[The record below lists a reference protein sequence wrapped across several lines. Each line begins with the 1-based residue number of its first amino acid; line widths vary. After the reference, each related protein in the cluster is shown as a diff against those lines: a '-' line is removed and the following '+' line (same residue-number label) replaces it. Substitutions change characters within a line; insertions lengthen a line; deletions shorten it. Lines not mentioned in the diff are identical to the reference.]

1 MARCDLS
8 PSRTADYLH
17 SVRDRTDRRAAL
29 RRLDEAACRFH
40 LWPDRAGRKLV
51 LAKFRGRGT
60 AQGALIVAAPAK
72 MNCIDVGQQQEQI
85 DVEPTGQQGRREIP
99 VDHGLDSTHRAVSV
113 DDDREPSPASTD
125 HQGACIYQGADA
137 SQLGNRSGIRR
148 WHPGWGDEGRV
159 ARADHHLREDGDHI
173 PVGKRISQRQL
184 EYVADCSLTVVSDH
198 DLVFGGDR
206 GQCLRGILDVALA
219 TVFSRFSS
227 SKKGLA
233 AQGNQYSHLQQ
244 VPESRPCLHRAKA
257 TLWRAESHWV
267 RAWETGPRGTDTVDE
282 EQQISV
288 VLADDHNVIRV
299 GLRSMLEGESDLR
312 VIGEA
317 ADAPSAAK
325 LATDRRPD
333 VLVLDLQM
341 PGADPAHDIESLRES
356 APGTAIVVL
365 TMQSDPRKAR
375 DLLRAGAAGYVLKQA
390 AERKLT
396 EAIRIAAGG
405 GSYIDPELG
414 GALAKLEAD
423 PLEDLSE
430 RERELLRLLAL
441 GHTNREIGERLFLS
455 VRAIEVNRAKLLEKL
470 GIESRPDLV
479 RFAITHGVIETGGN
493 ADPVS

>member
-1 MARCDLS
+1 
-8 PSRTADYLH
+8 
-17 SVRDRTDRRAAL
+17 VN
-29 RRLDEAACRFH
+29 
-40 LWPDRAGRKLV
+40 K
-51 LAKFRGRGT
+51 
-60 AQGALIVAAPAK
+60 
-72 MNCIDVGQQQEQI
+72 
-85 DVEPTGQQGRREIP
+85 
-99 VDHGLDSTHRAVSV
+99 
-113 DDDREPSPASTD
+113 
-125 HQGACIYQGADA
+125 
-137 SQLGNRSGIRR
+137 
-148 WHPGWGDEGRV
+148 
-159 ARADHHLREDGDHI
+159 
-173 PVGKRISQRQL
+173 
-184 EYVADCSLTVVSDH
+184 
-198 DLVFGGDR
+198 
-206 GQCLRGILDVALA
+206 
-219 TVFSRFSS
+219 
-227 SKKGLA
+227 
-233 AQGNQYSHLQQ
+233 
-244 VPESRPCLHRAKA
+244 
-257 TLWRAESHWV
+257 
-267 RAWETGPRGTDTVDE
+267 

-325 LATDRRPD
+325 LAADRRPD

-405 GSYIDPELG
+405 SSYIDPELG

-479 RFAITHGVIETGGN
+479 RFAITHGVIEAGGN